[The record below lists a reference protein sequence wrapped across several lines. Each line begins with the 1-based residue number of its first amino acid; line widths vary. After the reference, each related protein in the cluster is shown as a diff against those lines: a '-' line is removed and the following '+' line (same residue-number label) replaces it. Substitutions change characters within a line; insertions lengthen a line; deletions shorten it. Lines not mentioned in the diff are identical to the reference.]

1 MLVQTSGWNL
11 HSRPQLQDSRRPPQ
25 QQDAD
30 KQLLNLAQKGFA
42 EIGDRA
48 MIRVQVPCAEAKE
61 QMRLYGGK
69 R

>member
-11 HSRPQLQDSRRPPQ
+11 HSRPQLQDPRHLRQ

-30 KQLLNLAQKGFA
+30 KQLLNLAQKGF
-42 EIGDRA
+42 EEMGDHV
-48 MIRVQVPCAEAKE
+48 MIRVQVPRAEATG
-61 QMRLYGGK
+61 QMKLYGGK